1 ARGAGPTTL
10 TTDGS
15 RLPHVHYL
23 RTLADSRAIIAELQT
38 AKRAVVVGASFIG
51 LEVAASLRA
60 RHVEVDVVAP
70 EALPLE
76 RVLGPELGQFV
87 RELHEEHG
95 VRFRLGTKP
104 ASIEPH
110 GVNLTT
116 GETLPAD
123 LVVAGIG
130 EIGRASC
137 RERAAV

>member
-1 ARGAGPTTL
+1 EPTTL
-10 TTDGS
+10 TIDGS

-95 VRFRLGTKP
+95 VSFVSGQSRHPSSRT
-104 ASIEPH
+104 A
-110 GVNLTT
+110 
-116 GETLPAD
+116 
-123 LVVAGIG
+123 
-130 EIGRASC
+130 
-137 RERAAV
+137 